1 MKTKGTL
8 ILILSLMALS
18 CSQKILKLNSIEKR
32 ITYPGVVSASPFI
45 VYEIAFES
53 SNEFKI
59 DEVLLN
65 DQTSIASF
73 SVYSEATRSYLDGSG
88 SLRAGKYTLS
98 FKISDL
104 VRIDETDEISLSIV
118 SNDNKEEKT
127 AKVVLKDP
135 IRLR

>member
-8 ILILSLMALS
+8 ILILSFFVLS
-18 CSQKILKLNSIEKR
+18 CSQKILKLNSLEKR
-32 ITYPGVVSASPFI
+32 ITYPGVVSASPYI

-59 DEVLLN
+59 EKVQLN
-65 DQTSIASF
+65 DQTSIESF
-73 SVYSEATRSYLDGSG
+73 SVYSEATRSYLDGA
-88 SLRAGKYTLS
+88 SLLSSGKYKLS
-98 FKISDL
+98 FKLSDI
-104 VRIDETDEISLSIV
+104 VSIDETDEITLVVI

-127 AKVVLKDP
+127 AEVVLKDP

>member
-8 ILILSLMALS
+8 ILILSVIALS

-32 ITYPGVVSASPFI
+32 ITYPGVVSASPYI

-59 DEVLLN
+59 EKVQLN
-65 DQTSIASF
+65 DQTSIESF
-73 SVYSEATRSYLDGSG
+73 SVYSEATRSYLDGT
-88 SLRAGKYTLS
+88 SLLSSGKYKLS
-98 FKISDL
+98 FKLSDI
-104 VRIDETDEISLSIV
+104 VSIDETDEITVVVI